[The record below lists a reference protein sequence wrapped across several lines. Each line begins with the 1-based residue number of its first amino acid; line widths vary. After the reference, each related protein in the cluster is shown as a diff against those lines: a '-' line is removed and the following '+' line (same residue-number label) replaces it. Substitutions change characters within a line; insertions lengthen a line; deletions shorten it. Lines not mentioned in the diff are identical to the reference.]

1 METKTGHILGQNVA
15 AIRTRQNLSKSQFC
29 LMASISRPYLD
40 LVESGSSNI
49 TLEKLDSL
57 AESLGV
63 EPWELI
69 HP

>member
-1 METKTGHILGQNVA
+1 
-15 AIRTRQNLSKSQFC
+15 
-29 LMASISRPYLD
+29 MASISRPYLD